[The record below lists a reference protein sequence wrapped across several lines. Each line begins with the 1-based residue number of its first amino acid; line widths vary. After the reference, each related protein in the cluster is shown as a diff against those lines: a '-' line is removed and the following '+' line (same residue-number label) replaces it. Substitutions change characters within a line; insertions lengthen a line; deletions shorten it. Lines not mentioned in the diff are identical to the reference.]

1 MIRHC
6 FRVATRSNALPMAG
20 PAHYRTGRRLTQTI
34 DLMNGMAEL
43 PALIIHTGEITHLS
57 KPAEFDLAQQM
68 LARFRTTELRTV
80 PGEYDTTDPTVS
92 EYFNRSG
99 KVSANRGYY
108 SFDHAGVHFI
118 LVVTFERD
126 FPAFGQL
133 PRRLCGVS
141 T

>member
-1 MIRHC
+1 MHGLWRGRH
-6 FRVATRSNALPMAG
+6 TI
-20 PAHYRTGRRLTQTI
+20 RTGGRLTQAI

-68 LARFRTTELRTV
+68 LSRFRTTELRTV
-80 PGEYDTTDPTVS
+80 PGEHDTTDPTIS

-99 KVSANRGYY
+99 KASANRGHY